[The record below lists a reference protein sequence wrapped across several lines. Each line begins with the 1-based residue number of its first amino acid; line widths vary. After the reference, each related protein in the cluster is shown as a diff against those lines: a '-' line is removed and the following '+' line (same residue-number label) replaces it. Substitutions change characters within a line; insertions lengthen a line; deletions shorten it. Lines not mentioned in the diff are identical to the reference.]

1 MMARRGSV
9 GDGVVTRCPS
19 QLRRPTDAGVFSMP
33 ASESRL
39 RVRRVENV
47 TQVEFI
53 DRNILD
59 EANIQIIGEEIAALI
74 DAEPSPRLLISF
86 ANVDH
91 LSSAALGTLITIR
104 TRVESRKGQL
114 ALANIDPQI
123 YEVFVITRLNKLFQI
138 HETTEEAM
146 KNFR

>member
-1 MMARRGSV
+1 
-9 GDGVVTRCPS
+9 
-19 QLRRPTDAGVFSMP
+19 MP

-39 RVRRVENV
+39 RVRRVDNV
-47 TQVEFI
+47 TQIEFI

-59 EANIQIIGEEIAALI
+59 EANIQLIGEEIAALI
-74 DAEPSPRLLISF
+74 DAETSPRLLISF

-104 TRVESRKGQL
+104 TRIEAKKGQL

>member
-1 MMARRGSV
+1 MIASV
-9 GDGVVTRCPS
+9 
-19 QLRRPTDAGVFSMP
+19 RPITAPGEVPRAGPLSTASGAGVLPMP

-39 RVRRVENV
+39 RVRRVDNV
-47 TQVEFI
+47 TQIEFI

-59 EANIQIIGEEIAALI
+59 EANIQLIGEEIAALI
-74 DAEPSPRLLISF
+74 DAETSPRLLISF

-104 TRVESRKGQL
+104 TRIEAKKGQL

-138 HETTEEAM
+138 HETTEEAT